1 MALRPEHA
9 EEYDLDTAPPKASD
23 SHSFNWTGVETAQL
37 EALPPDV
44 LAQLLVEAI
53 ERHID
58 MDVHE
63 KYVEREE
70 EEKQRITK
78 ALPAPVEEE

>member
-1 MALRPEHA
+1 
-9 EEYDLDTAPPKASD
+9 
-23 SHSFNWTGVETAQL
+23 
-37 EALPPDV
+37 V

-63 KYVEREE
+63 KDVEREE